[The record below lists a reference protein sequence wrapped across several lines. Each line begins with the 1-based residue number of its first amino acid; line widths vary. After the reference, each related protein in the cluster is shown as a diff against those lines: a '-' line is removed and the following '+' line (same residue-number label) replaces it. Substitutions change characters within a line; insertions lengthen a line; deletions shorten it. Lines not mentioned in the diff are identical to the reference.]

1 MWPFDQ
7 IGAGIGDLIAS
18 AFDAAMTAIW
28 NAALDLLHAAFNAAD
43 QFSVFSVSTTT
54 GPIKVIWPMMLWIS
68 GILAIALFFWQMIVT
83 NLHAGRGFLRLVT
96 GPVQYGVTLAVTVGL
111 VASFLAAVDGI
122 TDGILNYGL
131 QSKNFVDAFSHTTF
145 AGAIGHGVKASVL
158 GIIAIGGI
166 VPAALGYVLEMLFRE
181 AAIYVLVGGI
191 PLVAAGLL
199 ANVTAQWLWRTARWL
214 AAAIAMKPVLA
225 LALVLGVAI
234 AGGSQ
239 GLSGLLAGVGVLV
252 VSLIA
257 PFVLFR
263 LFAFVDP
270 GSDAGGAFRDFLS
283 SRGLDSYG
291 SHNPTSAMAG
301 VAGGGGAIESAN
313 TGRFDDA
320 LAEQAEDSMDGTGVG
335 EPSENDIGPD
345 EHQNDAPVDD
355 DAGRPSRPP
364 PANAGSVVGSSPS
377 AGYVPDDDPP
387 TSDSPDEGDGGSR
400 PDDDSGGPGEG
411 PGAGAAA
418 EEAAVI
424 L

>member
-1 MWPFDQ
+1 
-7 IGAGIGDLIAS
+7 
-18 AFDAAMTAIW
+18 
-28 NAALDLLHAAFNAAD
+28 
-43 QFSVFSVSTTT
+43 
-54 GPIKVIWPMMLWIS
+54 
-68 GILAIALFFWQMIVT
+68 
-83 NLHAGRGFLRLVT
+83 
-96 GPVQYGVTLAVTVGL
+96 VQYGVALAVTVGL
-111 VASFLAAVDGI
+111 VASFLAAADGI

-131 QSKNFVDAFSHTTF
+131 QSKNFADAFSHTTF
-145 AGAIGHGVKASVL
+145 AGAIGHGVKALVL
-158 GIIAIGGI
+158 GIIAVGGI
-166 VPAALGYVLEMLFRE
+166 VPAALGYVLEMLFRQ

-234 AGGSQ
+234 SGGSQ

-283 SRGLDSYG
+283 SKGLDSYG
-291 SHNPTSAMAG
+291 PNNPMSALAG
-301 VAGGGGAIESAN
+301 AIGGGGAIESAN

-320 LAEQAEDSMDGTGVG
+320 LAGQAEDSMDDAGMG
-335 EPSENDIGPD
+335 EPPDDDSEPD
-345 EHQNDAPVDD
+345 ASGEENHPPADD
-355 DAGRPSRPP
+355 DAGSDADQPGRPP
-364 PANAGSVVGSSPS
+364 PANAGSVVASSPS
-377 AGYVPDDDPP
+377 ASYVPYDNPAPSDFSDEGNGRSGPDDD
-387 TSDSPDEGDGGSR
+387 GG
-400 PDDDSGGPGEG
+400 GG
-411 PGAGAAA
+411 PGAGAAN
-418 EEAAVI
+418 EAAVI